1 MRQRDP
7 RARFAP
13 RSPSLTVVATI
24 IIMAIVMI
32 GIPGRVLRTTAV
44 AAIGRADHWLDRLP
58 MHLCAPAVTIGTH
71 RRPQS
76 ARHFRR

>member
-1 MRQRDP
+1 
-7 RARFAP
+7 
-13 RSPSLTVVATI
+13 
-24 IIMAIVMI
+24 MAIVMI

-44 AAIGRADHWLDRLP
+44 AAVGKAGHWLDRLST
-58 MHLCAPAVTIGTH
+58 HLCAPAVAIGAH